1 MTRKLEIDEKV
12 LDTVEFVAIVFLATV
27 AIACF
32 FAFFAFV
39 INGGCAG

>member
-27 AIACF
+27 AIVCF

-39 INGGCAG
+39 INGGCLL

>member
-1 MTRKLEIDEKV
+1 MSCKPEIDNCL